1 MKEKK
6 STDWK
11 TEISDPR
18 HLASESW
25 TTVFFNCQN
34 RLKRAQDSWAAC
46 VLVERFFSRHPKLKE
61 EGNMSYSPMNDAV
74 LAGVPRLLDDLQK
87 LLETHD
93 HADIL
98 FLVGREETAFYA
110 HRLLLN
116 SRYAIEMIYLSLV
129 SKH

>member
-1 MKEKK
+1 M
-6 STDWK
+6 
-11 TEISDPR
+11 SD
-18 HLASESW
+18 
-25 TTVFFNCQN
+25 
-34 RLKRAQDSWAAC
+34 
-46 VLVERFFSRHPKLKE
+46 
-61 EGNMSYSPMNDAV
+61 SPMNDAV

-116 SRYAIEMIYLSLV
+116 IRYHLSFQLFFF
-129 SKH
+129 SKFFLPQLFSDANHRPS

>member
-1 MKEKK
+1 
-6 STDWK
+6 
-11 TEISDPR
+11 
-18 HLASESW
+18 
-25 TTVFFNCQN
+25 
-34 RLKRAQDSWAAC
+34 
-46 VLVERFFSRHPKLKE
+46 
-61 EGNMSYSPMNDAV
+61 MSYPPMNDAV

-116 SRYAIEMIYLSLV
+116 ARYEFQCDDASVV
-129 SKH
+129 SHKHQHFKNDL